1 MRNNLRTFY
10 ILVISQIISLIGSRM
25 SGIALGIWVFNETG
39 NATPTLLAVFFAHL
53 PLMISGIFAGVLAD
67 RWNRRRMMLFGDA
80 GQAVGTL
87 LLLLSFLSGRFELW
101 HLYTI
106 TFLQGVLGVF
116 QIPAMEASVTMLVP
130 EEYRDRA
137 NTLRQLNWAIS
148 GLIAPALT
156 GAIYALIDVTGI
168 MGIDLAT
175 FIIAAGVLAVIH
187 IPQPAQS
194 TEGQAVQGSIW
205 QEMTGSMRFL
215 WERRVLFNLM
225 IYAAVLNFLLH
236 GPISLATPY
245 ILTLTG
251 SEATLG
257 IILTVV
263 NVGVLIGGILMMIW
277 GGTRPRIHGIMIG
290 ILFRALCLI
299 IYGIVRTP
307 LSLGIASFFLL
318 FANPLIDA
326 SFLSVMQNKTPPDM
340 QGRVF
345 ALLMQLMYIAQP
357 LSILLTGPF
366 VDRILEPAIESPG
379 WAVVAPLVGSQ
390 PGSGMGLLLV
400 VAGALM
406 LIMTAVVYAIPQT
419 RSMEDDLPDYTALE
433 EGMDAQPAPAI

>member
-1 MRNNLRTFY
+1 MRSNLRTFY
-10 ILVISQIISLIGSRM
+10 VLTISQIISLIGSRM
-25 SGIALGIWVFNETG
+25 SGLALGIWVFNETG
-39 NATPTLLAVFFAHL
+39 NATPPLLTIFFAHL
-53 PLMISGIFAGVLAD
+53 PLMFGGTFAGVLAD
-67 RWNRRRMMLFGDA
+67 RWNRRRMMLVGDA

-87 LLLLSFLSGRFELW
+87 LLLVSFLSGHFELW

-106 TFLQGVLGVF
+106 VFFQGVLGVF
-116 QIPAMEASVTMLVP
+116 QLPAMEASVTMLVP
-130 EEYRDRA
+130 EEHRDRA

-156 GAIYALIDVTGI
+156 GAIYTLIDVTGI

-187 IPQPAQS
+187 IPQPRQ
-194 TEGQAVQGSIW
+194 TDEGRAIQGSIW
-205 QEMTGSMRFL
+205 QEMVGGMRFL

-225 IYAAVLNFLLH
+225 IYSAVLNFLLH
-236 GPISLATPY
+236 GPVSLTTPY

-251 SEATLG
+251 SETTLG

-263 NVGVLIGGILMMIW
+263 NIGVLAGGIVMMIW

-290 ILFRALCLI
+290 LMFRALCLM

-307 LSLGIASFFLL
+307 LSLGVVSFFLL
-318 FANPLIDA
+318 IANPLIDA
-326 SFLSVMQNKTPPDM
+326 SFLSVIQAKTPPDM

-345 ALLMQLMYIAQP
+345 SLLIQLMYIAQP

-379 WAVVAPLVGSQ
+379 WAAVAPLVGSQ

-400 VAGALM
+400 VAGVAM
-406 LIMTAVVYAIPQT
+406 LIMTAVVYALPRT
-419 RSMEDDLPDYTALE
+419 RSLENDLPDYVALAE
-433 EGMDAQPAPAI
+433 AQPAPVS